1 MKLPKEFEER
11 MKALLGDEYS
21 DFADAMDTPP
31 VRALRVNTLKYT
43 PEELE
48 KSCSFR
54 LEKLPFCKEGY
65 IFEGEHIG
73 TDPLHCAGA
82 IYVQEPAAM
91 TALECVEITPKM
103 KLLDVCS
110 APGGKTTQAAAK
122 LCGQGVIVSNE
133 IDGKRCRVLAQNI
146 ERLGVRNAV
155 ITNTDSK
162 VLGETYREEFDLVIV
177 DAPCSGEGMM
187 RKNPLAVSE
196 WSMDNIRRCAER
208 QSEILQNIAHTV
220 KRGGKLLY
228 STCTFAPEENEMQ
241 MARFLSEHADFHLIP
256 VSERVEKATS
266 DGLAEFGEEMKLCRR
281 FYPHVSKG
289 EGQFMA
295 LLQRDGECE
304 STHMP
309 KAESKRGKNGKES
322 SKKKKNTADDTAVA
336 VIKDFLAD
344 VLTEEGVCETENYTL
359 TLSSDGN
366 FYLACN
372 IDVPR
377 ETRSV
382 GVAVGSVQKG
392 RVIPHH
398 NFFTAYG
405 SLFKRQIRLDIGDAR
420 VLRYLHGE
428 SIETELEN
436 GFAAVLIGGAAVG
449 GAKISGGEAKNYYP
463 KGLRI

>member
-1 MKLPKEFEER
+1 
-11 MKALLGDEYS
+11 
-21 DFADAMDTPP
+21 
-31 VRALRVNTLKYT
+31 
-43 PEELE
+43 
-48 KSCSFR
+48 
-54 LEKLPFCKEGY
+54 
-65 IFEGEHIG
+65 
-73 TDPLHCAGA
+73 
-82 IYVQEPAAM
+82 
-91 TALECVEITPKM
+91 
-103 KLLDVCS
+103 
-110 APGGKTTQAAAK
+110 
-122 LCGQGVIVSNE
+122 
-133 IDGKRCRVLAQNI
+133 
-146 ERLGVRNAV
+146 
-155 ITNTDSK
+155 
-162 VLGETYREEFDLVIV
+162 
-177 DAPCSGEGMM
+177 
-187 RKNPLAVSE
+187 
-196 WSMDNIRRCAER
+196 
-208 QSEILQNIAHTV
+208 
-220 KRGGKLLY
+220 
-228 STCTFAPEENEMQ
+228 
-241 MARFLSEHADFHLIP
+241 
-256 VSERVEKATS
+256 
-266 DGLAEFGEEMKLCRR
+266 
-281 FYPHVSKG
+281 
-289 EGQFMA
+289 MA

-322 SKKKKNTADDTAVA
+322 SKKKKNTADDIAAAV
-336 VIKDFLAD
+336 VKDFLDD